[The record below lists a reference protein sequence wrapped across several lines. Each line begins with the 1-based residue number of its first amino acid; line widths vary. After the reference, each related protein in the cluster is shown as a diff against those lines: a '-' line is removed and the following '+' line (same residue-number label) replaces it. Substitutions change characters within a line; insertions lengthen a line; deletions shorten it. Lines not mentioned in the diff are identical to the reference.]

1 MTYQTFKK
9 IAESFRK
16 DVIVSQ
22 HGDYSN
28 NKSKN
33 TLGII
38 FIKPDGRQSKVYDY
52 HGTYAEI
59 LNRLHIPVIT
69 KNSYNTTLAQLE
81 YYKESHGT
89 ICPFFGDIIDYT
101 EQIKEYE
108 EKIKYYNSDK
118 VVRDWEY
125 K

>member
-22 HGDYSN
+22 HGDFCN

-69 KNSYNTTLAQLE
+69 KSDYNTTLAMLE
-81 YYKESHGT
+81 DYKKRNGT
-89 ICPFFGDIIDYT
+89 ICPFFGDVMDYT

>member
-22 HGDYSN
+22 HGDFCN

-69 KNSYNTTLAQLE
+69 KIDYNTTLAMLE
-81 YYKESHGT
+81 DYKKRNGT
-89 ICPFFGDIIDYT
+89 INPFFGGIIDYT